1 MKMARIFDRK
11 AALRAM
17 TLTVIAA
24 AALFAAQRAQA
35 EQPATDTAAPFNVNA
50 RLNFS
55 LTYPR
60 FLRFRVGAT
69 GTTVNLI
76 TFTVPAAQVG
86 NGTPISGT
94 GGDAGGGTA
103 VNVEV
108 AGNNGQVTITPT
120 NSSAGLGLR
129 TATLTDGRISYD
141 QIATSSSAPQLPA
154 PTLTDAGGVPVQPTL
169 NGPLVTQRTA
179 VWTYS
184 YLNQTIPSA
193 GTYGGT
199 TATRGGRVT
208 YTATM
213 P

>member
-1 MKMARIFDRK
+1 MNPIRK
-11 AALRAM
+11 PVLFVLLAVATLAPAGEAL
-17 TLTVIAA
+17 
-24 AALFAAQRAQA
+24 A
-35 EQPATDTAAPFNVNA
+35 EQPATDTTAPFAVNA

-69 GTTVNLI
+69 GATINLMN
-76 TFTVPAAQVG
+76 FAVPAGSVG
-86 NGTPISGT
+86 NGTPISPT
-94 GGDAGGGTA
+94 GGDAGGGTG
-103 VNVEV
+103 VNVHV
-108 AGNNGQVTITPT
+108 FGNNGQVTITAT
-120 NSSAGLGLR
+120 NSSGGLGIA
-129 TATLTDGRISYD
+129 TATASDGRINYN
-141 QIATSSSAPQLPA
+141 QIATVTSSGQLPA
-154 PTLTDAGGVPVQPTL
+154 PVLTNAGGTTALPTL
-169 NGPLVTQRTA
+169 NSTLVTQRTA

-199 TATRGGRVT
+199 TVARGGQVT

>member
-1 MKMARIFDRK
+1 MY
-11 AALRAM
+11 LR
-17 TLTVIAA
+17 VAA
-24 AALFAAQRAQA
+24 ATALVAATLGAVPPARA
-35 EQPATDTAAPFNVNA
+35 EQPATDTVAPFSVNA
-50 RLNFS
+50 RLNF
-55 LTYPR
+55 TVNYPA
-60 FLRFRVGAT
+60 FLRFRVGTA
-69 GTTVNLI
+69 GATVNLI

-86 NGTPISGT
+86 NSVAISGT

-120 NSSAGLGLR
+120 NSSGGLGLGTP
-129 TATLTDGRISYD
+129 TAADGRISYAE
-141 QIATSSSAPQLPA
+141 ISTTTSVAQLPA
-154 PTLTDAGGVPVQPTL
+154 PVLTNAGGAPVQPTL
-169 NGPLVTQRTA
+169 NSPLVTQRTA

-193 GTYGGT
+193 GTYGGA
-199 TATRGGRVT
+199 TAARGGRVT

>member
-1 MKMARIFDRK
+1 MRTVKTLPFPRPLRI
-11 AALRAM
+11 A
-17 TLTVIAA
+17 TLTALA
-24 AALFAAQRAQA
+24 AALLHAAPQVRA
-35 EQPATDTAAPFNVNA
+35 EQPATDTVAPFSVNA
-50 RLNFS
+50 RLNF
-55 LTYPR
+55 TVNYPG
-60 FLRFRVGAT
+60 FLRFRVGTVGAT
-69 GTTVNLI
+69 DLI

-86 NGTPISGT
+86 NSVPVAGT

-120 NSSAGLGLR
+120 NSGGGLGLA
-129 TATLTDGRISYD
+129 TATPADGRINYD
-141 QIATSSSAPQLPA
+141 QISTTTSAAQLPA
-154 PTLTDAGGVPVQPTL
+154 PVLTNAGGAPVQPTL
-169 NGPLVTQRTA
+169 NTALVTQRTA
-179 VWTYS
+179 VWSYS

-199 TATRGGRVT
+199 TAARGGQVT